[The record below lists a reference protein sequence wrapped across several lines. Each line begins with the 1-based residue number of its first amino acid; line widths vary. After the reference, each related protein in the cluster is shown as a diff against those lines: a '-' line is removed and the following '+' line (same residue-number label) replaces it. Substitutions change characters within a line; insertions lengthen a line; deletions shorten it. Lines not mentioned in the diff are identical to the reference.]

1 MAGNTETQQA
11 LFAAVKD
18 EVAEVQRSGAGVAAR
33 AGALRDLAL
42 AYRYLAGGQQ
52 PGGVTLEK
60 S

>member
-11 LFAAVKD
+11 LFQAI
-18 EVAEVQRSGAGVAAR
+18 AELTNELGESGYPEPAR
-33 AGALRDLAL
+33 AAALRDLAL

-52 PGGVTLEK
+52 PGGVMVER